1 MGGSLEGST
10 SAQDGYQPGMAINV
24 TSDSTPGSGN
34 DVKVFIDSTT
44 CSGTPIS
51 ADMPATIGLTVV
63 PVDPDITTVGPDG
76 DIKGGDGDDLSAE
89 VDGNVQ
95 ATVTANGYV
104 GAT

>member
-1 MGGSLEGST
+1 
-10 SAQDGYQPGMAINV
+10 
-24 TSDSTPGSGN
+24 
-34 DVKVFIDSTT
+34 
-44 CSGTPIS
+44 
-51 ADMPATIGLTVV
+51 MPATIGLTLV

-76 DIKGGDGDDLSAE
+76 NIKGGDGDDLSAE